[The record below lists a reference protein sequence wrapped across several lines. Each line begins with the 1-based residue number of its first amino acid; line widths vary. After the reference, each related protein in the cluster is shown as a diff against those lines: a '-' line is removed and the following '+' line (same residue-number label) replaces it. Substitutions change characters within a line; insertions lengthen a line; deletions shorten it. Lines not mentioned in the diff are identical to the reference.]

1 MVKVN
6 KTESEHPK
14 SPCNRHCCLDE
25 NDICLGCF
33 RTLND
38 ILKWQSS
45 TIAERIEILSL
56 CQKRRE
62 YRCFS
67 S

>member
-1 MVKVN
+1 MVNVN
-6 KTESEHPK
+6 ETKSEDPK
-14 SPCNRHCCLDE
+14 SPCNRHWSLDE

-56 CQKRRE
+56 CQKRKEHYSR
-62 YRCFS
+62 
-67 S
+67 